1 MCPLLA
7 GLMRAAAN
15 EAPAS
20 VTKYLS
26 KPSGCITIKL
36 PQTTRVRKDA
46 PTPTPSHSSTHGHL
60 DQQTLTS
67 TFECHSG
74 FCLAE
79 GDGCGGDGWMFLVCL
94 CGDGGWSF
102 GGWGWAGV

>member
-36 PQTTRVRKDA
+36 PQTARVRKDV
-46 PTPTPSHSSTHGHL
+46 PTPMPPPPHPTAARTDTWTGSPSPPPLSVTVGSVWLKKTGV
-60 DQQTLTS
+60 
-67 TFECHSG
+67 CV
-74 FCLAE
+74 
-79 GDGCGGDGWMFLVCL
+79 CGGGWLDVFSV
-94 CGDGGWSF
+94 F
-102 GGWGWAGV
+102 VWGWRVER